1 MVKDLVGVFVDFT
14 LTTTHFFFEE
24 LTRTRMVRDFLPL
37 MVPQLL
43 LILTYLLPL
52 TEYLPLVLVRLL
64 SLMVMD
70 LFLARTHG
78 LAQDGVTANLP
89 NALALIQLE

>member
-1 MVKDLVGVFVDFT
+1 MGVFVDFT

-24 LTRTRMVRDFLPL
+24 ITRTRMVRDFLPL

-52 TEYLPLVLVRLL
+52 TEYFATRAGSVTQLDGHGLVLGA
-64 SLMVMD
+64 D
-70 LFLARTHG
+70 AWARTG
-78 LAQDGVTANLP
+78 MVSLRTCRTP
-89 NALALIQLE
+89 SP